1 MEAVQHAQAAGEWGL
16 AARLLSDHW
25 PDEYLSGRDATLGE
39 LVARFPREVIAAD
52 AELTAARVA
61 SDLSRGALDE
71 AGRDLALAAKL
82 GVHRR
87 RQAVEQARALG
98 LLAPIPRGS

>member
-1 MEAVQHAQAAGEWGL
+1 
-16 AARLLSDHW
+16 
-25 PDEYLSGRDATLGE
+25 
-39 LVARFPREVIAAD
+39 VIAAD